1 MRYVVAGSD
10 YGDFYLKPGNN
21 LISLFYPD
29 SVPASGSGADI
40 SWNPQFWGLDGALL

>member
-1 MRYVVAGSD
+1 VAGSD

-29 SVPASGSGADI
+29 SDPVDGSGAFI
-40 SWNPQFWGLDGALL
+40 IWTPRFWGLDGALL